1 MDGEVMKKIS
11 LILVMFICFFG
22 LGSVVYASPV
32 NEKVTE
38 FLDYCLS
45 MVNSEE
51 EPCEITKVEKEKPV
65 QSNEDAT
72 TTTPHCM
79 TENTDK

>member
-11 LILVMFICFFG
+11 LILVMFIVFG
-22 LGSVVYASPV
+22 LGSAVYASPV